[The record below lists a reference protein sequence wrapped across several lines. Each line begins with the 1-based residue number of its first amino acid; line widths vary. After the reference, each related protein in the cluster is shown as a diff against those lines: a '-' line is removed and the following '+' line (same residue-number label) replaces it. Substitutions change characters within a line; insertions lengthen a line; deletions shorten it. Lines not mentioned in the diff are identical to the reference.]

1 MGVKSGAG
9 CRGIF
14 ESGATTDGVVVLTTF
29 VAADAP
35 LLRDGD
41 RDPEIRLR
49 FGFPEDFV
57 PSIEHSL
64 AVVSGWERERET
76 GARLTFAVRDAAA
89 GTLLGGCELKPLG
102 PTIANLSY
110 WTYPAHRSRGVA
122 SRAVAIAVRLAFT
135 DLKMARLEVVVD
147 PDNHYSRKV
156 ALNNSF
162 EESGTRGKQIL
173 YVLDNS
179 ASHEHA

>member
-1 MGVKSGAG
+1 M
-9 CRGIF
+9 F
-14 ESGATTDGVVVLTTF
+14 ESGTPGDGVVVLSPF
-29 VAADAP
+29 LAADAP
-35 LLRDGD
+35 VLRNGD

-49 FGFPEDFV
+49 FGFPADFV

-64 AVVSGWERERET
+64 AVVSRWERERET

-89 GTLLGGCELKPLG
+89 GTLLGGCELLPLG
-102 PTIANLSY
+102 SGAANLSY
-110 WTYPAHRSRGVA
+110 WTYPTHRNRGIA
-122 SRAVAIAVRLAFT
+122 SRAVAIAVKLAFT

-156 ALNNSF
+156 ALKNGF

-173 YVLDNS
+173 YVLDNPVRPE
-179 ASHEHA
+179 AG